1 MEFKIAETFSEDL
14 DVKREMNR
22 VSDEIKNVLSEEIEY
37 AENLAPM
44 LESVNFEEDDLKD
57 LTVGEFT
64 EEIDSDVSKMQKE
77 LDSVS
82 EMIDGIESSF
92 DGDDKI
98 LDLLPGSNSSIIDD
112 SADEDNADTDYVNDG
127 DLSKFLGYI
136 TGEYP
141 AKIPQ
146 HDGRSMSGCE
156 RAVSFLER
164 LNNEISRAIRE
175 DSDSK
180 LTDDIDDIEKVRRN
194 IMTDILVLKDHLSK
208 LKKELKE
215 SHSKKAAPLWID
227 GSGKSVD
234 IHGRSYKKASVPN
247 NIVISVTPFERA
259 ITGMMINA
267 TVSAGYDMEEV
278 YEFLKDKYKLSDREE
293 LSVMQILADSGYHM
307 FKDRGTF
314 SSESDGD
321 GSRGVDFMKNYFA

>member
-44 LESVNFEEDDLKD
+44 LESVHSEEDELKD
-57 LTVGEFT
+57 LTVGEFA
-64 EEIDSDVSKMQKE
+64 EEIDSDVSEMQKE

-82 EMIDGIESSF
+82 EMVDSIESSF
-92 DGDDKI
+92 DGNDKI
-98 LDLLPGSNSSIIDD
+98 LDLRPGSNSSIIDNSD
-112 SADEDNADTDYVNDG
+112 DKDNADTDYVNDG

-136 TGEYP
+136 MGEYP

-146 HDGRSMSGCE
+146 HDGKSMSGCE

-180 LTDDIDDIEKVRRN
+180 LTNDIDDIEKVRRS

-227 GSGKSVD
+227 GGGKSID
-234 IHGRSYKKASVPN
+234 IHGNSYKKASVPN

-293 LSVMQILADSGYHM
+293 LSVMQILSDSGYHI

-314 SSESDGD
+314 SAEPDGD